1 MVNKRRLKKE
11 LLLELGLIMTLAW
24 LDHDVVPA
32 NDFSRKYN
40 RQDKI
45 CTNTE
50 GAVPRLT
57 VEWSFNPAFMKY
69 LYMLNISS

>member
-24 LDHDVVPA
+24 LDHDVVPT

-40 RQDKI
+40 RQGQIKI
-45 CTNTE
+45 CKKFNTE
-50 GAVPRLT
+50 GAVPQLT
-57 VEWSFNPAFMKY
+57 VRGAST
-69 LYMLNISS
+69 LHS